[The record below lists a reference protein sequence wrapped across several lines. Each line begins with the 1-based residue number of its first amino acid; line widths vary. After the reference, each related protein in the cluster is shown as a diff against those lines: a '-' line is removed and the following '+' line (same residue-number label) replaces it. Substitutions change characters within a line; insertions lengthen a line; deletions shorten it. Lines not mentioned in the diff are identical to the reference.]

1 MNQSKRALPNLNML
15 VRQLKQDVTTLPTA
29 MRAVFNWQRGV
40 TELRTLRP
48 ATKLM
53 MATMLIV
60 TILGFILGKDYS
72 LHGWI
77 GLLTGITVVINLILV
92 DQGRLTNYS
101 WGIIACAAWLTTAIT
116 NRLIGDIAAQS
127 FYLVMQFVG
136 ITVWH
141 RKMAAQADSSELTG
155 RKLSKL
161 AGLCWF
167 ILAVLVYAIVLH
179 FSKQLNGNQ
188 IYLDATLLPLGI
200 VGSVLMVNGY
210 RSQWVA
216 WITLDIINVII
227 WFNQLRGFSP
237 AAASMLALQL
247 VMLANAIY
255 GAYLWF
261 FGQSAHR
268 HDA

>member
-72 LHGWI
+72 
-77 GLLTGITVVINLILV
+77 
-92 DQGRLTNYS
+92 

-161 AGLCWF
+161 AGLSWF

-216 WITLDIINVII
+216 WITLDVINVII

>member
-1 MNQSKRALPNLNML
+1 MNQSKRALLNLTML

-161 AGLCWF
+161 AGLSWF

-188 IYLDATLLPLGI
+188 IYL
-200 VGSVLMVNGY
+200 
-210 RSQWVA
+210 A
-216 WITLDIINVII
+216 WITLDVINVII